1 VAVIASNKIYEVQK
15 YMTLTRHSYNN
26 MVQVVNAKRWASLAP
41 ADQQILRE
49 EGKKAGDMMRKA
61 LADAETQQI
70 EDLKKRGMQIVT
82 PNPAAF
88 RAKMDPAYRKISEY
102 AGADNVQR
110 FLKLVDE
117 AKKK

>member
-1 VAVIASNKIYEVQK
+1 
-15 YMTLTRHSYNN
+15 
-26 MVQVVNAKRWASLAP
+26 
-41 ADQQILRE
+41 
-49 EGKKAGDMMRKA
+49 
-61 LADAETQQI
+61 
-70 EDLKKRGMQIVT
+70 MQIVT

-88 RAKMDPAYRKISEY
+88 RAKMDPAYKKVSEY